1 MFETALDGLLA
12 KSKKL
17 PIEID
22 VVLGGDLLNQ
32 CVSTSFAMRKSSAS
46 FLGLYNA
53 CGTYA
58 ESMILGAA
66 LCGQVFGQCRLCKR
80 KSFFKRRTTVPLS
93 FGAWRSQV
101 SHDAVD
107 LHGRGM
113 FAVEQRKNLKT
124 LRGLFRLQWDGL
136 SISE

>member
-1 MFETALDGLLA
+1 MFETALDGLL
-12 KSKKL
+12 SRQKKL

-66 LCGQVFGQCRLCKR
+66 LVDKFLGQCRLRKR

-113 FAVEQRKNLKT
+113 FAFEQRK
-124 LRGLFRLQWDGL
+124 
-136 SISE
+136 I